1 MRYLIVGYGNIG
13 HKRKDALGKKCI
25 ATADP
30 IPKAEADFKNYKDV
44 PIDIFDTAVLT
55 VPQQFKLEM
64 VKYFLSKGK
73 HVLVEKPLIITQT
86 QGKKLKYLSS
96 SNKVIWTTSYNHQFE
111 PNIMKL
117 SDYLKRGVIGKLYY
131 ARLIYSFGNIKERI
145 GTWRETEFGVLEEI
159 APHLID
165 FVNNNFNYDGSDYQL
180 ISARKIESNIY
191 DHWIFSTKDGKILIE
206 ISSIIWKNIFSM
218 DIYGEKGSLHMNGL
232 CKWKGSELTLRK
244 RVYPAGIPKEKKW
257 FVKGPDL
264 TWVKDFNYFERVIK
278 TTTTTYENDLQISD
292 ALLNL
297 IKNAK
302 KQKR

>member
-206 ISSIIWKNIFSM
+206 ISSIIWKNIAG
-218 DIYGEKGSLHMNGL
+218 YGDFRLL
-232 CKWKGSELTLRK
+232 I
-244 RVYPAGIPKEKKW
+244 PALSI
-257 FVKGPDL
+257 
-264 TWVKDFNYFERVIK
+264 
-278 TTTTTYENDLQISD
+278 
-292 ALLNL
+292 
-297 IKNAK
+297 
-302 KQKR
+302 